1 MKFISSVK
9 LLPLTSIASSEP
21 IVGRAASSGS
31 KSATVM
37 LLTGQRKLYDALAS
51 TVNAGIES
59 PIWPR
64 EKHPVRRMPSPVNGK
79 ECSFEVKPS
88 STINE
93 LIYQKADLGILEECG
108 DAEHICVEDKGSS
121 LGGRCVRPREAGRTI
136 LNHTA
141 VDEVERELQCEKCV
155 GQRACYYTDPSKVAC
170 GSCIGTFTCYG
181 FFGPSI
187 GANSCIGD
195 FACDRA
201 ANLNSVGNG
210 SCVGQYACSGASGN
224 VGDGSCNGER
234 ACYNLFG
241 KLTQFYL
248 DDVCYCRRYLPHV
261 CSVLF
266 FFSDTEPFYQPQQ
279 VALGFAHRE
288 PIYRPQQ
295 VALGISYKEPIHQPQ
310 QLALG
315 ISYK

>member
-201 ANLNSVGNG
+201 ASK
-210 SCVGQYACSGASGN
+210 CV
-224 VGDGSCNGER
+224 
-234 ACYNLFG
+234 
-241 KLTQFYL
+241 
-248 DDVCYCRRYLPHV
+248 
-261 CSVLF
+261 
-266 FFSDTEPFYQPQQ
+266 
-279 VALGFAHRE
+279 
-288 PIYRPQQ
+288 
-295 VALGISYKEPIHQPQ
+295 
-310 QLALG
+310 
-315 ISYK
+315 